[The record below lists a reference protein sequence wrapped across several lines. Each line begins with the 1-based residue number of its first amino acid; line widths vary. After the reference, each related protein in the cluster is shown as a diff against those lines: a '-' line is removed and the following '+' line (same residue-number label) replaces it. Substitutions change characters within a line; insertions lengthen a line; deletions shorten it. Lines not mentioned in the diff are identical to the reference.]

1 MIDRQSVNRQLY
13 ALSRTV
19 IAIDEALHGTSNSPR
34 LRLSLDTRSA
44 LTSANRALA
53 SQIEEIKA
61 AQTGSQHDTAA
72 PKDQPA
78 ADAST
83 RADTARAQAI
93 QLDKSLPFG
102 IDGAGAVQQH
112 GHPKPA
118 PAQPIAGQQINQ
130 QCATILQDIMAAE
143 LDSTRATIQ
152 LANLSAVVKIA
163 TKLNKLEAARLWAG
177 TAKLWAGT
185 EKKARK

>member
-1 MIDRQSVNRQLY
+1 MIDRQSINRQLY

-19 IAIDEALHGTSNSPR
+19 IAIDEALHWTSNSTR

-44 LTSANRALA
+44 LTSATRALA

-61 AQTGSQHDTAA
+61 ARTGSQHDTAA
-72 PKDQPA
+72 PNDQPA

-102 IDGAGAVQQH
+102 IDGAGAPISGTPPEPQY
-112 GHPKPA
+112 HPKPA
-118 PAQPIAGQQINQ
+118 PAQPTAGQQIIQ
-130 QCATILQDIMAAE
+130 QCASLLQAIIAAD
-143 LDSTRATIQ
+143 LDDNRAATR
-152 LANLSAVVKIA
+152 LVKLSAVVKIA
-163 TKLNKLEAARLWAG
+163 AKLNELEAVTLWHR
-177 TAKLWAGT
+177 TQQQ
-185 EKKARK
+185 ARK